1 MYKYTVKSLLVV
13 RKRGRIQQIMRM
25 TQPPPPEGLAKLV
38 PTRKELPDQGLKLG
52 LEREDDLALDL
63 VVIGQDLLIDQGEA
77 S

>member
-1 MYKYTVKSLLVV
+1 M
-13 RKRGRIQQIMRM
+13 RKKGRIQQIIRM
-25 TQPPPPEGLAKLV
+25 TQQPPRESLAELV

-63 VVIGQDLLIDQGEA
+63 VVRSQDLPIDQGEE